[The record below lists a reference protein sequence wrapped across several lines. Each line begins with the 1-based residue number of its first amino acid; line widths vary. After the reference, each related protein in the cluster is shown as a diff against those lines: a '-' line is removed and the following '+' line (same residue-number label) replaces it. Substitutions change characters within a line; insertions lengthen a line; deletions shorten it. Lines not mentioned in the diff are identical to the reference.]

1 MGKVELSSSDNKVRA
16 KLTKLRG
23 DDTETAFAKRL
34 GISQSTLNRILGG
47 KQSASVG
54 LLDRMAKRLKISI
67 GDFFR

>member
-16 KLTKLRG
+16 KLKKLRG

-54 LLDRMAKRLKISI
+54 LLDRMAKRLKINI